1 MLRRTRSGRFPKDSD
16 SGSTGMANLERGT
29 YDSSE
34 DNLRA
39 FDFDDEEPPDQ
50 EGGRLPLLVGVAILV
65 LAAFAGVV
73 WLAYTQG
80 VERGRAEAP
89 QILAERA
96 ARVAKATV
104 RPPAF
109 TGLNIYQAQ
118 SNGRSAAQNVLGAIH
133 LPSAPPALRPT
144 ANGGSESFAAGTV
157 PTHPFAAPAP
167 APTTNPTRTPVP
179 TPVKPAVETA
189 KSTVQAVGPAVS
201 NLMKPSIVPTIPE
214 RLHGILLQIGSYKSQ
229 AEARQSWLAFRAAH
243 STAAGYQPDIKQVDL
258 GAKGNWY
265 RLRIGPFENK
275 DAATEVCAKLRAAG
289 ASCLIAR

>member
-1 MLRRTRSGRFPKDSD
+1 
-16 SGSTGMANLERGT
+16 MANLEGGT
-29 YDSSE
+29 YDSNA
-34 DNLRA
+34 DNLRS
-39 FDFDDEEPPDQ
+39 FDFDDEEPQDQ
-50 EGGRLPLLVGVAILV
+50 EGARLPLLVGVALLV

-96 ARVAKATV
+96 SRITKATV
-104 RPPAF
+104 QPPAF

-118 SNGRSAAQNVLGAIH
+118 SNGRSAAQNVHSPIH
-133 LPSAPPALRPT
+133 PPSAPPALRPT
-144 ANGGSESFAAGTV
+144 ANGGSESFAAGTE
-157 PTHPFAAPAP
+157 PAHPFAVPAP
-167 APTTNPTRTPVP
+167 ATTSTPTPSRTPVSAL
-179 TPVKPAVETA
+179 VKPAVQTA
-189 KSTVQAVGPAVS
+189 KPTVQAVRPAVS
-201 NLMKPSIVPTIPE
+201 NLVKPSIAPTIPE
-214 RLHGILLQIGSYKSQ
+214 PLHGILLQIGSYKSQ

-275 DAATEVCAKLRAAG
+275 DVATEVCAKLRAAG